1 MRGRRRQSPAS
12 AAAAG
17 ARGLESGRQRSAE
30 ADLHAQDRKLQELR
44 LQLQDLSKWPRPCR
58 HAPRRQ
64 LSKIPLVDCVVSP
77 PILGWTTATV
87 QDATVELASS
97 LTHAACASPTGQHDH
112 LQQEMRALQ
121 VCTPA
126 LVCLSWAS

>member
-1 MRGRRRQSPAS
+1 M
-12 AAAAG
+12 AAAMPTPHLA
-17 ARGLESGRQRSAE
+17 ASSLKFLRGL
-30 ADLHAQDRKLQELR
+30 
-44 LQLQDLSKWPRPCR
+44 
-58 HAPRRQ
+58 
-64 LSKIPLVDCVVSP
+64 DCVVSP

-87 QDATVELASS
+87 QDATVELTSN